1 MIELTKNQL
10 NTYSRQILD
19 DYDSKNPS
27 TIFKDK
33 ITISNED
40 AWRIQSTVTDLRQK
54 RGEEVIGYKIGC
66 VSKDTQLKMGF
77 TKPAWGRLWKH
88 ELYPDGVILEKNKLF
103 KSCNGSRIWYCT

>member
-40 AWRIQSTVTDLRQK
+40 AWRIQSTVTD
-54 RGEEVIGYKIGC
+54 
-66 VSKDTQLKMGF
+66 
-77 TKPAWGRLWKH
+77 
-88 ELYPDGVILEKNKLF
+88 
-103 KSCNGSRIWYCT
+103 

>member
-40 AWRIQSTVTDLRQK
+40 AWRIQSTVTDLRKK
-54 RGEEVIGYKIGC
+54 RGEEVIGC
-66 VSKDTQLKMGF
+66 L
-77 TKPAWGRLWKH
+77 
-88 ELYPDGVILEKNKLF
+88 LYTSPSPRD
-103 KSCNGSRIWYCT
+103 